1 MPTLA
6 LGVVYRFRYDQGMS
20 TSSTALRQARLQAG
34 LTQRALA
41 ELVGVRQPHIARWE
55 TGAQLPRVDTAVR
68 IAVALDTRVETL
80 WPPPTDKGAGAAATA
95 RPVTTSEDPDA
106 AAAP

>member
-6 LGVVYRFRYDQGMS
+6 LAAVYRFRYDSGMS

-68 IAVALDTRVETL
+68 IAVALDTTVEAL
-80 WPPPTDKGAGAAATA
+80 WPPPDKRAGTAATA
-95 RPVTTSEDPDA
+95 RPVTTSED
-106 AAAP
+106 